1 MKIHE
6 AAMTKDGVTAES
18 ILALVGVMKES
29 HLQREIR
36 DIVDELDIIIY
47 VVKQQQQIITKYTE
61 LVLEI
66 LDPPESD
73 AISKGASVPR
83 RAFQKRAKAL
93 ESELTSQ
100 IEELEG
106 LKRSAESTAKNVSAS
121 SGQ

>member
-29 HLQREIR
+29 HMQREIR

-73 AISKGASVPR
+73 AISKGVSLPR

-93 ESELTSQ
+93 GSELTSQ

-121 SGQ
+121 S